1 MGQTMT
7 RRTAGVGLWLLWIA
21 AALVGPGLL
30 LLAVPA
36 HLRQMPPVAVPD
48 PAHPAAATIPVDFG
62 LILGIAIGIAVLGF
76 VLQWAVL
83 RTWVPGL
90 SFVSWLLALIGGA
103 IFAVVVVVLVR
114 GVVYAII
121 NRDALAAGLPSAGVI
136 QQFGANPFL
145 NFVADI
151 LAVCC
156 VAYTQGRTL
165 LRRLGAVPLGPWLWA
180 NFAAAL
186 LTGSL
191 SSYVHKI
198 GGGPGLPISD
208 PLLVV
213 INAAIFGAVTGIGL
227 LGLLRTPPY
236 VPPTTT
242 YSFA

>member
-1 MGQTMT
+1 MGQTTT
-7 RRTAGVGLWLLWIA
+7 RRTAGIGLWLLWIA
-21 AALVGPGLL
+21 ATVVGPGLL
-30 LLAVPA
+30 LVVPA
-36 HLRQMPPVAVPD
+36 NLRQMPPVAAPD
-48 PAHPAAATIPVDFG
+48 PAHPAAATIPADFG
-62 LILGIAIGIAVLGF
+62 LILGVAIGIAVLGF

-83 RTWVPGL
+83 RAWVPGL
-90 SFVSWLLALIGGA
+90 SVLRWLLALIGGT
-103 IFAVVVVVLVR
+103 IFAAVVVFLVL

-121 NRDALAAGLPSAGVI
+121 NRDALAAGMPSASVI

-156 VAYTQGRTL
+156 LAYTQGRTL
-165 LRRLGAVPLGPWLWA
+165 LRRIGEVPLGPWLWA
-180 NFAAAL
+180 NFAGAL

-191 SSYVHKI
+191 TSYAHAL

-208 PLLVV
+208 PLLAV

-227 LGLLRTPPY
+227 LSLLRARPY
-236 VPPTTT
+236 VPPTAT